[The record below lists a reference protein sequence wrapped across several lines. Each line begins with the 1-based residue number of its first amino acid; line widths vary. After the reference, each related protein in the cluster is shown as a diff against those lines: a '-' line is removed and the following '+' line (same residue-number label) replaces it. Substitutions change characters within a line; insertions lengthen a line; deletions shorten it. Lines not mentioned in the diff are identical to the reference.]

1 MYKAICL
8 PFGQQHKTLTIPHR
22 NMHQLLN
29 VEDPPKTDQSIQ
41 DALEAPINTPCLSEI
56 TSSQCKVVI
65 LVSDITR
72 PVPTQII
79 LPPILSKLTQASV
92 NPKNISIIVATGL
105 HRENTPSEL
114 LSMLGESI
122 VRTYS
127 ITNHNAIDSTNL
139 THLGYTLRS
148 TPINV
153 NKLVCEAD
161 IRIATG
167 YIEPHEFAGFT
178 GGRKSIL
185 PGVAGIDAINHNHS
199 IEMLNHPKARMG
211 ILYGNPVHEDMME
224 AATHVGVEFLVN
236 VVLNSHHQIADIVTG
251 DMETAH
257 LTGVKFLKQYVTVDV
272 AEKTDIVITS
282 SGYPLDIDLYQSV
295 KAAMTA
301 ETIVK
306 EGGVIILLAEC
317 RDGYGPKAF
326 KEYLTATATPQELYE
341 MTQAKYRADVDHCL
355 FLSRIL
361 KKSEVILVTSNP
373 ELKFQPS
380 LIKTSASLPKAL
392 ERAIS
397 LTSSTATITVL
408 PYAHRMIPQVPG
420 LNQNRGEN
428 LS

>member
-1 MYKAICL
+1 MYQTINL
-8 PFGQQHKTLTIPHR
+8 PFGQQHKSLTLPHQ
-22 NMHQLLN
+22 NMLQLLH
-29 VEDPPKTDQSIQ
+29 VQDPPKTNQSIQ
-41 DALEAPINTPCLSEI
+41 DALETPINTPCLSDI

-92 NPKNISIIVATGL
+92 KPRNISIIVATGL
-105 HRENTPSEL
+105 HRKNTPSEL
-114 LSMLGESI
+114 FGMLGEA
-122 VRTYS
+122 VVQTYS
-127 ITNHNAIDSTNL
+127 VTNHNAIDSTNL
-139 THLGYTLRS
+139 THLGYTLRG

-211 ILYGNPVHEDMME
+211 ILCGNPVHEDMME
-224 AATHVGVEFLVN
+224 AATQVGVEFLVN
-236 VVLNSHHQIADIVTG
+236 VVLNSRHQIADVVAG

-282 SGYPLDIDLYQSV
+282 SGYPLDIDLYQSI

-317 RDGYGPKAF
+317 REGYGPEAF

-341 MTQAKYRADVDHCL
+341 VTQAKYRADVDHCL

-373 ELKFQPS
+373 ELKFQPT
-380 LIKTSASLPKAL
+380 LMKISASLPKAL
-392 ERAIS
+392 EQAIS
-397 LTSSTATITVL
+397 LTSRTATITAL
-408 PYAHRMIPQVPG
+408 PYAHRMIPQVSG
-420 LNQNRGEN
+420 LNQTRREN
-428 LS
+428 MT